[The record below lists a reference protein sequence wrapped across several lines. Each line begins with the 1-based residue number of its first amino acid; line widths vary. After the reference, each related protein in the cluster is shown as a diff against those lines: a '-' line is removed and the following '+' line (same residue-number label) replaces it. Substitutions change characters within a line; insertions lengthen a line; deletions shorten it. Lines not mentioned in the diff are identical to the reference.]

1 MLSLNRVASV
11 PLPAALYL
19 NSMFPPLARSV
30 HLNLG
35 RAVQEVSLYKGEFRG
50 IFKKNS
56 YAVNL
61 PLSSLSKRGNAQ
73 CQFLGIVW
81 PRGGRLSMT
90 AQMVIG
96 KAHVGR
102 CGKVLILALAL
113 SWVAGFVSEVQ
124 AAQGFFG
131 PLQQRL
137 IQDGFAPGFVR
148 QVYQS
153 NPVPLFETVA
163 STLRIR
169 ESKLNYN
176 QFLQPAAMARARQ
189 FAVGYSGALSHA
201 EKEYGVNR
209 YVIVAILS
217 VETRFGNYTGYTP
230 TLDIL
235 STFAVMD
242 RKSYRDVVWGL
253 LSAKD
258 RKRWGREAFDQKLL
272 KRSQWAY
279 QELCSL
285 LTWADGRPSKVRAFK
300 GSLMGAIGWPQFLPS
315 SLVQHGA
322 DGNGDGQVDLFE
334 PTDAIV
340 SVASYL
346 SAYGWK
352 SAENRAEKEK
362 VIYAYNHS
370 RPYVDTIL
378 GIADRLQQG
387 N

>member
-1 MLSLNRVASV
+1 MTAPNLTGETDLSLCR
-11 PLPAALYL
+11 
-19 NSMFPPLARSV
+19 
-30 HLNLG
+30 
-35 RAVQEVSLYKGEFRG
+35 
-50 IFKKNS
+50 
-56 YAVNL
+56 
-61 PLSSLSKRGNAQ
+61 
-73 CQFLGIVW
+73 
-81 PRGGRLSMT
+81 
-90 AQMVIG
+90 
-96 KAHVGR
+96 
-102 CGKVLILALAL
+102 KVLVLFLVF
-113 SWVAGFVSEVQ
+113 SWTAGFFSTVHS
-124 AAQGFFG
+124 AQGFFG

-137 IQDGFAPGFVR
+137 IKDGFAPNFIK

-163 STLRIR
+163 GTLRIR
-169 ESKLNYN
+169 ESKLNYK
-176 QFLQPAAMARARQ
+176 QFLQPSAIARAKQ
-189 FAVGYSGALSHA
+189 FVLGYNSTLSDA
-201 EKEYGVNR
+201 EKAYGVDK

-235 STFAVMD
+235 STFAIMD
-242 RKSYRDVVWGL
+242 RKSYRDVVWRL
-253 LSAKD
+253 LPSKD
-258 RKRWGREAFDQKLL
+258 RKRWGREAFDEKLL
-272 KRSQWAY
+272 KRSKWAY
-279 QELCSL
+279 QELCAL
-285 LTWADGRPSKVRAFK
+285 LTWADGRPSKIKTFK

-346 SAYGWK
+346 SAYGWR
-352 SAENRAEKEK
+352 SAGNRAEKEK

-378 GIADRLQQG
+378 GIADRLQRE